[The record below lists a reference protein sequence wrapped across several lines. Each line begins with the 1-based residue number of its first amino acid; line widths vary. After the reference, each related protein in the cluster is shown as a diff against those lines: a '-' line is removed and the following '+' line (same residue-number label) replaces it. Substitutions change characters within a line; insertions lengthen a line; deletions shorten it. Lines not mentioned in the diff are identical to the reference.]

1 MGTDAASLT
10 VFGDPVDLG
19 ALEQIKNCLR
29 HPAAREG
36 ALMADHHVGYS
47 MPIGGVVAYEDAVSP
62 TGVGFDIACGNKC
75 VRTNLKRSDL
85 GFGEAFNGIM
95 REIQRKV
102 AFGLGRSSSV
112 PVDDPVMD
120 DCSTWQELDAHFGR
134 ELRQRAAAQLGT
146 VGSGN
151 HYVDLLVDAED
162 DLWIANHF
170 GSRGLGHTIASGFM
184 AAATGRDFTD
194 RVPETET
201 AVVLTSTTP
210 FLMDFYVAAMQLAGR
225 YAYAGRDYVIEQVL
239 GILGARATFS
249 VHNHHNFAWH
259 EDGKWIVRKGA
270 TPLGSEPAYI
280 GGSMGDVSVIVS
292 GREVDEAADALI
304 GTKQGRRV
312 VDIGNLGSAPHGAGR
327 VMSRTKAAGKMRKMW
342 YCNNRNCTFAPE
354 RSTGD
359 NTRYR
364 RNCCPLCG
372 LPLRKGRMRDRSEA
386 LIDWDATLVDLR
398 SRGIVVLGAGA
409 DEAPGVY
416 KNLAGVL
423 AAHSNIE
430 VLHTLQPI
438 GVVMASPDER
448 DPYKD

>member
-1 MGTDAASLT
+1 MVMEATNLT

-19 ALEQIKNCLR
+19 AVEQIKNCLK

-36 ALMADHHVGYS
+36 ALMADHHVGYA
-47 MPIGGVVAYEDAVSP
+47 MPIGGVVAYDDAVSP

-75 VRTNLKRSDL
+75 VRTNLRMSDL
-85 GFGEAFNGIM
+85 GSTEALNGIM
-95 REIQRKV
+95 REIRRRV

-112 PVDDPVMD
+112 PADDSILD
-120 DCSTWQELDAHFGR
+120 DCSTWQELDTHFGP
-134 ELRQRAAAQLGT
+134 ELRQKAAAQLGT
-146 VGSGN
+146 VGAGN
-151 HYVDLLVDAED
+151 HYVDLLVDAEG

-184 AAATGRDFTD
+184 AAAAGRDFTD
-194 RVPETET
+194 RVPATE
-201 AVVLTSTTP
+201 AQVVLTTATP
-210 FLMDFYVAAMQLAGR
+210 FLMDFYIAAMQLAGR

-259 EDGKWIVRKGA
+259 EDDKWIVRKGA
-270 TPLGSEPAYI
+270 TPLGSEPAFI
-280 GGSMGDVSVIVS
+280 GGSMGDASVIVR
-292 GREVDEAADALI
+292 GREVHEGADTLV
-304 GTKQGRRV
+304 GTKQVRRV

-342 YCNNRNCTFAPE
+342 YCNNRNCTFTPE
-354 RSTGD
+354 RSTGV
-359 NTRYR
+359 NTGYP

-372 LPLRKGRMRDRSEA
+372 LPLRKGRMRDTSEA
-386 LIDWDATLVDLR
+386 SIDWDATLADLR
-398 SRGIVVLGAGA
+398 SRGIVVLGARA

-423 AAHSNIE
+423 AAHSNVEI
-430 VLHTLQPI
+430 LHTLQPI
-438 GVVMASPDER
+438 GVVMAGPDER